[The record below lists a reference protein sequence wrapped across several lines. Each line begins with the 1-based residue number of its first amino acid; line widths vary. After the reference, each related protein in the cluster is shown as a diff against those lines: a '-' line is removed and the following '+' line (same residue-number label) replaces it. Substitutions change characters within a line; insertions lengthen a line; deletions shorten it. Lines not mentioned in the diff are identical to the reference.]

1 MSARLIRMNGTTE
14 RLRKQHEYQWIA
26 THPKVQAIIREVISP
41 KRKANKEPGGL
52 TLHERNEAKRRK
64 IKDERRNN
72 VVAEIEDLINEE
84 SDPTNG
90 HVCLLED
97 EFADK

>member
-1 MSARLIRMNGTTE
+1 MSAPLIRMNGTTE

-26 THPKVQAIIREVISP
+26 THPEVKAIVKEVMQPS
-41 KRKANKEPGGL
+41 RKTNKNPGEL
-52 TLHERNEAKRRK
+52 TRGERNEAKRRK

-72 VVAEIEDLINEE
+72 VVAEVDDLISGE

-90 HVCLLED
+90 HVCFLGD